1 MTSKIW
7 LHFIAIATINAM
19 QRCRVEV
26 VMTRPFLLRSRM
38 RGKLSCPV
46 LEAGRREQSLLPSYH
61 VRYIEHHQLPNV
73 KGPVYVISVLKNF
86 SRMLLA
92 SSISEKQD
100 TEAYLRVL
108 AMALRAYGVTSAIVT
123 DSGGIF
129 YSLKALAIYEALDI
143 QISTFRAVC
152 IRESE
157 VRSQKIIR
165 VGV

>member
-1 MTSKIW
+1 
-7 LHFIAIATINAM
+7 
-19 QRCRVEV
+19 
-26 VMTRPFLLRSRM
+26 
-38 RGKLSCPV
+38 
-46 LEAGRREQSLLPSYH
+46 
-61 VRYIEHHQLPNV
+61 
-73 KGPVYVISVLKNF
+73 
-86 SRMLLA
+86 MLLA

-165 VGV
+165 VGVKRMSSGL